1 MFEETPDELTE
12 IDGIGP
18 KNLFG
23 LKLAQAVSM
32 SYLKDRIQSKDF
44 LTSSDEVLDYLKANL
59 RERSKE
65 VFMVLL
71 LNGRNQILSI
81 EELFEG
87 TLTTSAVY
95 PREVVRKVIEY
106 GAAAVLFA
114 HNHPS
119 GNPNPSQDD
128 ITITKKLKEAC
139 STIDVCVHDH
149 IIIAGK
155 DYTSLAGRG
164 LI

>member
-59 RERSKE
+59 RERSRE
-65 VFMVLL
+65 VFMVLF

-95 PREVVRKVIEY
+95 PREVVDRTLKNKQPLLY
-106 GAAAVLFA
+106 LF
-114 HNHPS
+114 
-119 GNPNPSQDD
+119 
-128 ITITKKLKEAC
+128 TITRPGIHNRQKM
-139 STIDVCVHDH
+139 IW
-149 IIIAGK
+149 
-155 DYTSLAGRG
+155 SLQKS
-164 LI
+164 

>member
-1 MFEETPDELTE
+1 
-12 IDGIGP
+12 
-18 KNLFG
+18 
-23 LKLAQAVSM
+23 VSV

-59 RERSKE
+59 RDRSRE

-95 PREVVRKVIEY
+95 PREVVDRTLKNKQPLLY
-106 GAAAVLFA
+106 LFTIPRPGI
-114 HNHPS
+114 HNR
-119 GNPNPSQDD
+119 QKM
-128 ITITKKLKEAC
+128 IW
-139 STIDVCVHDH
+139 
-149 IIIAGK
+149 
-155 DYTSLAGRG
+155 SLQKS
-164 LI
+164 